1 MPPSPAAVAAWQREL
16 IEARAN
22 PLPGPVILDRQ
33 LAVCGPRYW
42 EKGSFGGWALT
53 SPEPIVSLPLRYEYA
68 YGGECRIGPED
79 PAGKQVEPKYRLTAE
94 QRRQHPDG
102 PDKAPV
108 AHSACELNPVGMGF
122 AEEWYL
128 KAKKIKRVRAP
139 QIDLPGDPIREFGKT
154 YPAQGFGVITKAW
167 LPRRTLCGTI
177 DDAFIQS
184 GRPLPEDFDFAF
196 WNGAH
201 PDLQVPWL
209 AGNEQITLTNL
220 CPHNMPGATRD
231 KSGNTV
237 LRFVL
242 PGHQPFVLVRYEDG
256 AMVPTQAELD
266 TLVIEPDE
274 RKVSC
279 VYRLLLT
286 MEPAVRML
294 EARLIFKDPDAGRE
308 KGKPGSRSL
317 NEGRLRAGG
326 SREAGH
332 G

>member
-1 MPPSPAAVAAWQREL
+1 
-16 IEARAN
+16 
-22 PLPGPVILDRQ
+22 
-33 LAVCGPRYW
+33 
-42 EKGSFGGWALT
+42 
-53 SPEPIVSLPLRYEYA
+53 
-68 YGGECRIGPED
+68 
-79 PAGKQVEPKYRLTAE
+79 
-94 QRRQHPDG
+94 
-102 PDKAPV
+102 
-108 AHSACELNPVGMGF
+108 MGF

-139 QIDLPGDPIREFGKT
+139 QIDLPEDPVREFGKT
-154 YPAQGFGVITKAW
+154 CAAQGFGVITKGW

-184 GRPLPEDFDFAF
+184 GNSLPEDFDFAF

-209 AGNEQITLTNL
+209 AGNEEITLTNL

-231 KSGNTV
+231 KSGNAL
-237 LRFVL
+237 LRFSL